1 MINIKRTVA
10 LAMTGL
16 LVGAGASHADEVLI
30 GAAISM
36 TGGLAYADVPAHEGM
51 RLAIDEINAA
61 GGIGGDMMITLA
73 VKDGRSDPAQTT
85 IAAQDLLNGGINILI
100 TPADSDP
107 SIGAGSIAQRA
118 KIPTFTTVA
127 SSPTL
132 PESVGEYMFGN
143 FPGDNI
149 QTTVSA
155 QYAYGKG
162 YRTAV
167 LLSSPDTSYTQLPL
181 YFGEVFEKLGGK
193 VVLEAVFNLGQQ
205 DFSSLVTQIANMSER
220 PDVIMTAAYE
230 PDFPAFLKQLRA
242 AGVDTPVIGSDGIDS
257 PTTFSLGAVS
267 EGVVFSTAG
276 FAKPGNHLD
285 KFNKAYDAKYGKA
298 PETIFAAL
306 GYDLI
311 KVIEAAVIK
320 AGSLDGPTLQAAI
333 ASLEN
338 VQGATSKITYAGS
351 DRVPFRDVAMVR
363 VSSGKRELV
372 SIGMPDPKLVPA
384 PQY

>member
-10 LAMTGL
+10 LAITGL
-16 LVGAGASHADEVLI
+16 MVGAGASHADEVSI

-107 SIGAGSIAQRA
+107 SIGAGSIAQSA

-181 YFGEVFEKLGGK
+181 YFGEVFKKLGGK
-193 VVLEAVFNLGQQ
+193 VVQEAVFNLGQQ

-320 AGSLDGPTLQAAI
+320 AGSLDGATLQAAI

-363 VSSGKRELV
+363 VSSGERELV
-372 SIGMPDPKLVPA
+372 SIGMPDPKLVPV